1 MEFSAPPAARRSKM
15 SESFDRLKNALRKL
29 PGTGLKSA
37 ERMAMYLALENR
49 ADAAEIAESIAA
61 ALGRITPCPECFGLS
76 EGGLPCGICSDAS
89 RIPDALCVVEKAS
102 DIAAIEK
109 SGAWRGKYHVLG
121 GKLSPIK
128 KIGPEKLNLASL
140 AKRAEESGIAEITL
154 ALSNDIE
161 AEATCHYIQERVA
174 APLGIRLTRIGFGL
188 PSGSQ
193 LGFADSGTIK
203 SALESRKA
211 F

>member
-1 MEFSAPPAARRSKM
+1 MSK
-15 SESFDRLKNALRKL
+15 SFDRLKNALKKL
-29 PGTGLKSA
+29 PGTGQKSA
-37 ERMAMYLALENR
+37 ERMAMHLALENR
-49 ADAAEIAESIAA
+49 ADALEIAEAITA
-61 ALGRITPCPECFGLS
+61 ALGRITPCPECFSLAENGQLC
-76 EGGLPCGICSDAS
+76 EICADAS
-89 RIPDALCVVEKAS
+89 RISDALCVVEKAS

-121 GKLSPIK
+121 GKLSPLK
-128 KIGPEKLNLASL
+128 KIGPEKLNLAALS
-140 AKRAEESGIAEITL
+140 KRVDESGITEIIL

-161 AEATCHYIQERVA
+161 AEATCHYIQERIA
-174 APLGIRLTRIGFGL
+174 APRAVRLTRIGFGL

-203 SALESRKA
+203 SALESRKL

>member
-1 MEFSAPPAARRSKM
+1 MSK
-15 SESFDRLKNALRKL
+15 SFDRLKNALKKL
-29 PGTGLKSA
+29 PGTGQKSA
-37 ERMAMYLALENR
+37 ERMAMHLALENR
-49 ADAAEIAESIAA
+49 ADALEIAEAITA
-61 ALGRITPCPECFGLS
+61 ALGRITPCLECFGLA
-76 EGGLPCGICSDAS
+76 ENGQLCEICADAS
-89 RIPDALCVVEKAS
+89 RISGALCVVEKAS

-121 GKLSPIK
+121 GRLSPLK
-128 KIGPEKLNLASL
+128 KIGPEKLNLAAL
-140 AKRAEESGIAEITL
+140 TKRVDESGITEIIL

-161 AEATCHYIQERVA
+161 AEATCHYIQERIA
-174 APLGIRLTRIGFGL
+174 APRAVRLTRIGFGL

-203 SALESRKA
+203 SALESRKL

>member
-1 MEFSAPPAARRSKM
+1 M
-15 SESFDRLKNALRKL
+15 
-29 PGTGLKSA
+29 
-37 ERMAMYLALENR
+37 
-49 ADAAEIAESIAA
+49 
-61 ALGRITPCPECFGLS
+61 
-76 EGGLPCGICSDAS
+76 
-89 RIPDALCVVEKAS
+89 CVVEKAS

-128 KIGPEKLNLASL
+128 KIGPDKLNLASL
-140 AKRAEESGIAEITL
+140 ARRAEESGITEIIL

-174 APLGIRLTRIGFGL
+174 APRGIRLTRIGFGL

-193 LGFADSGTIK
+193 LGFADSDTIK

>member
-1 MEFSAPPAARRSKM
+1 MSK
-15 SESFDRLKNALRKL
+15 SFDRLKNALKKL
-29 PGTGLKSA
+29 PGTGQKSA
-37 ERMAMYLALENR
+37 ERMAMHLALENR
-49 ADAAEIAESIAA
+49 ADALEIAEAITA

-76 EGGLPCGICSDAS
+76 ENGQLCEICADAS
-89 RIPDALCVVEKAS
+89 RISDALCVVEKAS

-121 GKLSPIK
+121 GKLSPLK
-128 KIGPEKLNLASL
+128 KIGPEKLNLAALS
-140 AKRAEESGIAEITL
+140 KRVDESGITEIIL

-161 AEATCHYIQERVA
+161 AEATCHYIQERIA
-174 APLGIRLTRIGFGL
+174 APRAVRLTRIGFGL

-203 SALESRKA
+203 SALESRKL

>member
-1 MEFSAPPAARRSKM
+1 MSK
-15 SESFDRLKNALRKL
+15 SFDRLKNALKKL
-29 PGTGLKSA
+29 PGTGQKSA
-37 ERMAMYLALENR
+37 ERMAMHLALENR
-49 ADAAEIAESIAA
+49 ADALEIAEAITS
-61 ALGRITPCPECFGLS
+61 ALGRITPCPECFGLA
-76 EGGLPCGICSDAS
+76 ENGQLCEICADTS
-89 RIPDALCVVEKAS
+89 RISDALCVVEKAS

-121 GKLSPIK
+121 GKLSPLK
-128 KIGPEKLNLASL
+128 KIGPEKLNLAALS
-140 AKRAEESGIAEITL
+140 KRVDESGITEIIL

-161 AEATCHYIQERVA
+161 AEATCHYIQERIA
-174 APLGIRLTRIGFGL
+174 APRAVRLTRIGFGL

-203 SALESRKA
+203 SALESRKL

>member
-1 MEFSAPPAARRSKM
+1 MSK
-15 SESFDRLKNALRKL
+15 SFDRLKNALKKL
-29 PGTGLKSA
+29 PGTGQKSA
-37 ERMAMYLALENR
+37 ERMAMHLALENR
-49 ADAAEIAESIAA
+49 ADALEIAEAITA

-76 EGGLPCGICSDAS
+76 ENGQLCEICVDAS
-89 RIPDALCVVEKAS
+89 RISDALCVVEKAS

-121 GKLSPIK
+121 GKLSPLK
-128 KIGPEKLNLASL
+128 KIGPEKLNLAALS
-140 AKRAEESGIAEITL
+140 KRVDESGITEIIL

-161 AEATCHYIQERVA
+161 AEATCHYIQERIA
-174 APLGIRLTRIGFGL
+174 APRAVRLTRIGFGL

-203 SALESRKA
+203 SALESRKL

>member
-1 MEFSAPPAARRSKM
+1 MSK
-15 SESFDRLKNALRKL
+15 SFDRLKSALKKL

-37 ERMAMYLALENR
+37 ERMAMYHALENR
-49 ADAAEIAESIAA
+49 ADAAEIAESITA

-76 EGGLPCGICSDAS
+76 ENGQPCEICSDKS
-89 RIPDALCVVEKAS
+89 RIPGIVCVV
-102 DIAAIEK
+102 AIEK
-109 SGAWRGKYHVLG
+109 PRARSGKYHALG
-121 GKLSPIK
+121 AKLSPIK
-128 KIGPEKLNLASL
+128 KIGPDKLNLASL
-140 AKRAEESGIAEITL
+140 ARRAEESGITEIIL

-174 APLGIRLTRIGFGL
+174 APRGIRLTRIGFGL

>member
-1 MEFSAPPAARRSKM
+1 MSK
-15 SESFDRLKNALRKL
+15 SFDRLKNALKKL
-29 PGTGLKSA
+29 PGTGQKSA
-37 ERMAMYLALENR
+37 ERMAMHLALENR
-49 ADAAEIAESIAA
+49 ADALEIAEAITA

-76 EGGLPCGICSDAS
+76 ENGQLCEICTDAS
-89 RIPDALCVVEKAS
+89 RISDALCVVEKAS

-121 GKLSPIK
+121 GKLSPLK
-128 KIGPEKLNLASL
+128 KIGPEKLNLAALS
-140 AKRAEESGIAEITL
+140 KRVDESGITEIIL

-161 AEATCHYIQERVA
+161 AEATCHYIQERIA
-174 APLGIRLTRIGFGL
+174 APRAVRLTRIGFGL

-203 SALESRKA
+203 SALESRKL

>member
-1 MEFSAPPAARRSKM
+1 MSK
-15 SESFDRLKNALRKL
+15 SFDRLKNALKKL
-29 PGTGLKSA
+29 PGTGQKSA
-37 ERMAMYLALENR
+37 ERMAMHLALENR
-49 ADAAEIAESIAA
+49 ADALEIAEAITA
-61 ALGRITPCPECFGLS
+61 ALGRITPCPECFGLA
-76 EGGLPCGICSDAS
+76 ENGQRCEICADAS
-89 RIPDALCVVEKAS
+89 RISDALCVVEKAS

-121 GKLSPIK
+121 GKLSPLK
-128 KIGPEKLNLASL
+128 KIGPEKLNLAALS
-140 AKRAEESGIAEITL
+140 KRVYESGITEIIL

-161 AEATCHYIQERVA
+161 AEATCHYIQERIA
-174 APLGIRLTRIGFGL
+174 APRAVRLTRIGFGL

-203 SALESRKA
+203 SALESRKL